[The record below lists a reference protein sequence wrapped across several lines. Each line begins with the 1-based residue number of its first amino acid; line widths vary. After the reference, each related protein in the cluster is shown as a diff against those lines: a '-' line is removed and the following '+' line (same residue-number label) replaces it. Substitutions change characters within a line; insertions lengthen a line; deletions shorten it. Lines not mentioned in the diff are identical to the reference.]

1 MATRRQPLIPG
12 WLIPGIS
19 AATLVVA
26 VALAAFLALWWNA
39 PQGDWVAVWQDS
51 YLWHVV
57 RFSFWQAFLSALLSV
72 VPAIF
77 LARALYRRRFPGRQV
92 LLRLCAMTLI
102 LPVLVAVF
110 GILSV
115 YGRQG
120 WLASLW
126 QSLGLEWTFS
136 PYGLQGI
143 LLAHV
148 FFNLPMASRLLLQA
162 LENIPGE
169 QRQLAAQLGMR
180 GWHFFRFVEWPWLR
194 RQIPPVAALIFML
207 CFASFATVLSLG
219 GGPQATTIE
228 LAIYQALSYDYDPAR
243 AAMLALIQMVCCL
256 GLVLLSQRLSKAI
269 APGTTLLQGWRD
281 PDDRLHSRICDT
293 ALIVLAL
300 LLLLPPLLA
309 VIVDG
314 VNRQLP
320 EVLAQPV
327 LWQALWTSLRIAL
340 AAGVLC
346 VVLTMMLLWSSREL
360 RARQKMLAGQAL
372 EMSGMLILAM
382 PGIVLATGFFLL
394 LNNTIGLPQSADG
407 IVIFTNA
414 LMAIP
419 YALKVLENPMRDITA
434 RYSMLCQSLGIEGWS
449 RLKVVE
455 LRALKRPLAQALA
468 FACVLSIG
476 DFGVVALFGNDD
488 FRTLPFYLYQQ
499 IGSYRSQDGAVT
511 ALILLLLCFLLF
523 TVIEKYRGEML
534 KLTDITWLYH
544 HLPMRFSLTVERG
557 EQVAILG
564 PSGAG
569 KSTLLNLIAGFLT
582 PASGL
587 LTLDGV
593 DHTTTPPSRRPVSM
607 LFQENNLFSHLT
619 VAQNIGL
626 GLNPGLKL
634 NAAQQKKMHA
644 IAHQMGID
652 NLMARLPG
660 ELSGGQRQRVA
671 LARCLVREQP
681 ILLLDEPFSAL
692 DPALRQEMLTL
703 VSTSCQQQKMTLLMV
718 SHSMEDAARI
728 ATRSVVVADGRIAW
742 QGKTDELLSGKAS
755 ASALLGIKG

>member
-12 WLIPGIS
+12 WLVPGLS
-19 AATLVVA
+19 AAALMVA
-26 VALAAFLALWWNA
+26 VALAAFLALWFNA
-39 PQGDWVAVWQDS
+39 PQGEWLSLWRDD

-57 RFSFWQAFLSALLSV
+57 RFSFWQAFLSAVLSV

-77 LARALYRRRFPGRQV
+77 LARALYRRRFPGRLA

-126 QSLGLEWTFS
+126 QTFGLEWTFS

-148 FFNLPMASRLLLQA
+148 FFNLPMASRLLLQS

-169 QRQLAAQLGMR
+169 QRQLAAQLGIR

-194 RQIPPVAALIFML
+194 RQILPVAALIFML

-228 LAIYQALSYDYDPAR
+228 LAIYQALNFDYDPAR
-243 AAMLALIQMVCCL
+243 AAMLALIQMLCCL
-256 GLVLLSQRLSKAI
+256 ALVLLSQRLSRAI
-269 APGTTLLQGWRD
+269 APGTTLVKGWRD
-281 PDDRLHSRICDT
+281 PDDRLHSRLTDSL
-293 ALIVLAL
+293 LIILAL

-314 VNRQLP
+314 LNRQ
-320 EVLAQPV
+320 VLDVLTQPV
-327 LWQALWTSLRIAL
+327 LWQALGTSLRIAL
-340 AAGVLC
+340 AAGALC
-346 VVLTMMLLWSSREL
+346 VILTMMLLWSSREL
-360 RARQKMLAGQAL
+360 RARQQVLAGQML
-372 EMSGMLILAM
+372 ELSGMMILAM

-394 LNNTIGLPQSADG
+394 LNNTVGLPTSADG

-419 YALKVLENPMRDITA
+419 YALKVLENPMRDVTA

-455 LRALKRPLAQALA
+455 LRALKRPLAQAMA

-476 DFGVVALFGNDD
+476 DFGVVALFGNED

-511 ALILLLLCFLLF
+511 ALLLLILCFTLF
-523 TVIEKYRGEML
+523 TVIEK
-534 KLTDITWLYH
+534 
-544 HLPMRFSLTVERG
+544 
-557 EQVAILG
+557 
-564 PSGAG
+564 
-569 KSTLLNLIAGFLT
+569 
-582 PASGL
+582 
-587 LTLDGV
+587 
-593 DHTTTPPSRRPVSM
+593 
-607 LFQENNLFSHLT
+607 
-619 VAQNIGL
+619 
-626 GLNPGLKL
+626 
-634 NAAQQKKMHA
+634 
-644 IAHQMGID
+644 
-652 NLMARLPG
+652 LPG
-660 ELSGGQRQRVA
+660 RNV
-671 LARCLVREQP
+671 
-681 ILLLDEPFSAL
+681 
-692 DPALRQEMLTL
+692 
-703 VSTSCQQQKMTLLMV
+703 
-718 SHSMEDAARI
+718 
-728 ATRSVVVADGRIAW
+728 
-742 QGKTDELLSGKAS
+742 KTD
-755 ASALLGIKG
+755 

>member
-12 WLIPGIS
+12 WLIPGVS

-39 PQGDWVAVWQDS
+39 PQGDWVAIWQDS

-77 LARALYRRRFPGRQV
+77 LARALYRRRFPGRLA

-120 WLASLW
+120 WLASLC

-243 AAMLALIQMVCCL
+243 AAMLALLQMVCCL

-293 ALIVLAL
+293 VLIVLA
-300 LLLLPPLLA
+300 
-309 VIVDG
+309 
-314 VNRQLP
+314 
-320 EVLAQPV
+320 V

-340 AAGVLC
+340 VAGVLC

-523 TVIEKYRGEML
+523 TVIEK
-534 KLTDITWLYH
+534 
-544 HLPMRFSLTVERG
+544 
-557 EQVAILG
+557 
-564 PSGAG
+564 
-569 KSTLLNLIAGFLT
+569 
-582 PASGL
+582 
-587 LTLDGV
+587 
-593 DHTTTPPSRRPVSM
+593 
-607 LFQENNLFSHLT
+607 
-619 VAQNIGL
+619 
-626 GLNPGLKL
+626 
-634 NAAQQKKMHA
+634 
-644 IAHQMGID
+644 
-652 NLMARLPG
+652 LPG
-660 ELSGGQRQRVA
+660 RNV
-671 LARCLVREQP
+671 
-681 ILLLDEPFSAL
+681 
-692 DPALRQEMLTL
+692 
-703 VSTSCQQQKMTLLMV
+703 
-718 SHSMEDAARI
+718 
-728 ATRSVVVADGRIAW
+728 
-742 QGKTDELLSGKAS
+742 KTD
-755 ASALLGIKG
+755 